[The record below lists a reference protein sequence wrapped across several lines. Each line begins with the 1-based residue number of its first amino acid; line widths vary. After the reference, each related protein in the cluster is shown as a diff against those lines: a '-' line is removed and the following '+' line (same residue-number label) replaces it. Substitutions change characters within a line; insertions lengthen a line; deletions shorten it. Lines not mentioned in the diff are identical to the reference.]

1 MVKSRIYIGIF
12 IPALCDS
19 PAVIRAVLFDMDE
32 TLVENP
38 YPYSVIRERVQ
49 DFLISRGVPRRDVL
63 AMRRTYED
71 TLRLSAEHDLGDE
84 PLKFLEDE
92 EVRRAE
98 MSRPHP
104 EALPLL
110 GWLRERGL
118 KIAVITRNTRR
129 AAEIAL
135 APLMDFIDLVLAR
148 EDVRNAKPHPDHV
161 LTALEA
167 LSVSP
172 SEAVVVGDY
181 PYDIEAGKRAGCITV
196 GINTEAHY
204 TVEGLGRVRDLLELL
219 NLIEEGSSA
228 SPAISRRGQ

>member
-1 MVKSRIYIGIF
+1 M
-12 IPALCDS
+12 
-19 PAVIRAVLFDMDE
+19 IRAVLFDMDE

-49 DFLISRGVPRRDVL
+49 EFLISSGVPPRDVR

-71 TLRLSAEHDLGDE
+71 TLRLSEEYGLGDA
-84 PLKFLEDE
+84 PLVFMVEE

-104 EALPLL
+104 DARPLL
-110 GWLRERGL
+110 AWLRERGL
-118 KIAVITRNTRR
+118 KVAVLTRNTRM
-129 AAEIAL
+129 AAERAL

-161 LTALEA
+161 LTALKA
-167 LSVSP
+167 LRVAP

-181 PYDIEAGKRAGCITV
+181 PYDIEAGRRAGCITV
-196 GINTEAHY
+196 GIKTEAHY
-204 TVEGLGRVRDLLELL
+204 TVGRLGQVKDVLQGLT
-219 NLIEEGSSA
+219 EEGSSV
-228 SPAISRRGQ
+228 SQVLSRRAQS